1 MPVPISITSHKI
13 ATMKYLL
20 PLMIAITF
28 AFAATSCGDSNGE
41 GTETTEETRANW
53 TMTALVDSVD
63 WTAKDVT
70 TREEQGTLYI
80 TGVAEDG
87 SQVILEMGEKPAIGI
102 FSIRR
107 GTVQAATYVN
117 PRGSK
122 YYAPFGGTT
131 GVINITGYAS
141 DSMVAGE
148 FNFGATNTLDLH
160 FISEGKFIAP
170 VAKKDTTTQ
179 PTL

>member
-1 MPVPISITSHKI
+1 MPVSISITSHKI
-13 ATMKYLL
+13 APMKYLL
-20 PLMIAITF
+20 PLMIAITL
-28 AFAATSCGDSNGE
+28 ALVVTSCGDSTGD
-41 GTETTEETRANW
+41 GTQTTETPKANW

-63 WTAKDVT
+63 WKAKDVT

-87 SQVILEMGEKPAIGI
+87 SQVILEMGDKPSIGI

-122 YYAPFGGTT
+122 YYSPFGGTT

-160 FISEGKFIAP
+160 FISEGRFVAP
-170 VAKKDTTTQ
+170 VAKKDTTAQ
-179 PTL
+179 PAL